1 MLVFLLSFRNSV
13 SLIESLYSTRGL
25 HRAYSPVTRARPS
38 RIATTAIGLHCC
50 YAMII
55 TAMPTVGAAAPAA
68 TARNVCQ
75 PCYRIAWP
83 YTCDNDVTG
92 IAHVSNKCGRKL
104 ATNSTVHTNKVHPP
118 PVGDGRTVEERCAPP
133 VSSII
138 NPKNVGG
145 VVAAVLYRPL
155 DGG

>member
-1 MLVFLLSFRNSV
+1 MPTFDQDKLFGLLHIFILVGRGSKSSMLVFLLSFRNSV

-104 ATNSTVHTNKVHPP
+104 ATNSTVHTNKPW
-118 PVGDGRTVEERCAPP
+118 
-133 VSSII
+133 
-138 NPKNVGG
+138 
-145 VVAAVLYRPL
+145 
-155 DGG
+155 